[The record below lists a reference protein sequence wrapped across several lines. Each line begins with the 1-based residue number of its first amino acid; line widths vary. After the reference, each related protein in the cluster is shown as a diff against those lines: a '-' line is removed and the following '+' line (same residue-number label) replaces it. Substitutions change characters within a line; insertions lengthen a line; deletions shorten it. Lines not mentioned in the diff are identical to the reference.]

1 MLKCCIV
8 MTSRYD
14 QCVLSR
20 NRGSLGIQ
28 GGYLITSVD
37 AIQEDIEERFHLEND

>member
-1 MLKCCIV
+1 

-20 NRGSLGIQ
+20 NRGAAAPSLGIQ